1 MKENIKRLVLG
12 ILAFISAI
20 SIGVASADNVRS
32 YGTDLSK
39 YQGNT
44 AQFVRNDDEFTIAQ
58 VGGMYEDGSSYTQ
71 STYTNQVKSA
81 LMQNKRAHTYI
92 WLQTGNNSYLA
103 KKAVNTFL
111 PTINSTVPKGS
122 IIALDCEAGYGNDIN
137 GNTNAVLDAMTTVKN
152 AGYTPVFYSYQGY
165 AHAHFDMNRI
175 IATYPN
181 SFWIAGYPYRNG
193 IYPAPMEYFPSD
205 NGVCIWQFSDHGSGA
220 NSVALDYDI
229 DLLGITRNGYK
240 NGNANKPVTTTPV
253 IQQAKEDKK
262 AINDTKTYTVKSGD
276 TLSSIA
282 TRFNTTYQDL
292 ARINNIASPYVIYP
306 NQVIKIKGDNTVA
319 NNSSNTTTYIVQSG
333 DTLSGIATKYGM
345 TTSQI
350 ANLNHITNWNYI
362 YIGQVLKVNG
372 TVSNS
377 TTTTNTYVVKSGD
390 TLSGIANKYGT
401 TYQALANLNHI
412 SYPYTIYPNQVL
424 KVNGATSKTYTVQL
438 GDTLSAIANRLGVSV
453 SYLQSKNHISNP
465 NLIYPNQVLNY

>member
-229 DLLGITRNGYK
+229 DLLGITKNGYK

-262 AINDTKTYTVKSGD
+262 VINDTKTYTVKSGD

-292 ARINNIASPYVIYP
+292 ARLNNIASPYVIYP

-319 NNSSNTTTYIVQSG
+319 NNTSNSATTYTVKSG
-333 DTLSGIATKYGM
+333 DTLSGIATKYG
-345 TTSQI
+345 TTYQ
-350 ANLNHITNWNYI
+350 ALARLNGISNPNYL
-362 YIGQVLKVNG
+362 YVGERLKVKG
-372 TVSNS
+372 YVS
-377 TTTTNTYVVKSGD
+377 TRAYKVTYGD
-390 TLSGIANKYGT
+390 TLSGIANK
-401 TYQALANLNHI
+401 
-412 SYPYTIYPNQVL
+412 
-424 KVNGATSKTYTVQL
+424 
-438 GDTLSAIANRLGVSV
+438 LGVSV
-453 SYLQSKNHISNP
+453 SYLQSKNHISNA

>member
-1 MKENIKRLVLG
+1 MLKENIKRLALG

-20 SIGVASADNVRS
+20 NIGVASADNVRS

-240 NGNANKPVTTTPV
+240 NGNANKPVTTTPI

-262 AINDTKTYTVKSGD
+262 VINDTKTYTVKSGD
-276 TLSSIA
+276 TLSGIA

-292 ARINNIASPYVIYP
+292 ARLNNITSPYVIYP

-319 NNSSNTTTYIVQSG
+319 NNTSNSATTYIVQSG
-333 DTLSGIATKYGM
+333 DTLS
-345 TTSQI
+345 SI
-350 ANLNHITNWNYI
+350 ANKFGTSYQALASLNGISNPNYI
-362 YIGQVLKVNG
+362 YVGQVLKVKGITNKTY
-372 TVSNS
+372 TVR
-377 TTTTNTYVVKSGD
+377 SGD
-390 TLSGIANKYGT
+390 TLSGIANK
-401 TYQALANLNHI
+401 
-412 SYPYTIYPNQVL
+412 
-424 KVNGATSKTYTVQL
+424 L
-438 GDTLSAIANRLGVSV
+438 GISV
-453 SYLQSKNHISNP
+453 SYLVSKNGIHNA
-465 NLIYPNQVLNY
+465 NLIYPKQVLNY

>member
-1 MKENIKRLVLG
+1 MLKENLKRLALG
-12 ILAFISAI
+12 LIAFISAI

-137 GNTNAVLDAMTTVKN
+137 GNTNAVLDAMTIVKN

-229 DLLGITRNGYK
+229 DLLGITKNGYK

-253 IQQAKEDKK
+253 IQQAK
-262 AINDTKTYTVKSGD
+262 
-276 TLSSIA
+276 
-282 TRFNTTYQDL
+282 
-292 ARINNIASPYVIYP
+292 
-306 NQVIKIKGDNTVA
+306 GDNTVA
-319 NNSSNTTTYIVQSG
+319 NNT
-333 DTLSGIATKYGM
+333 
-345 TTSQI
+345 
-350 ANLNHITNWNYI
+350 
-362 YIGQVLKVNG
+362 
-372 TVSNS
+372 SNS
-377 TTTTNTYVVKSGD
+377 ATTYVVKSGD
-390 TLSGIANKYGT
+390 TLSGIATKYGT
-401 TYQALANLNHI
+401 TYQALANLNGI
-412 SYPYTIYPNQVL
+412 SFPYTIYPNQLL
-424 KVNGATSKTYTVQL
+424 KVNGTASKTYTVHS
-438 GDTLSAIANRLGVSV
+438 GDTLSGIANKLGVSV
-453 SYLQSKNHISNP
+453 SYLVSKNGIHNA
-465 NLIYPNQVLNY
+465 NLIFVGEKLNY

>member
-229 DLLGITRNGYK
+229 DLLGITKNGYK

-262 AINDTKTYTVKSGD
+262 VINDTKTYTVKSGD

-292 ARINNIASPYVIYP
+292 ARLNNIASPYVIYP
-306 NQVIKIKGDNTVA
+306 NQVIKIKGDNTIA
-319 NNSSNTTTYIVQSG
+319 NNT
-333 DTLSGIATKYGM
+333 
-345 TTSQI
+345 
-350 ANLNHITNWNYI
+350 
-362 YIGQVLKVNG
+362 
-372 TVSNS
+372 SNS
-377 TTTTNTYVVKSGD
+377 ATTYVVKSGD
-390 TLSGIANKYGT
+390 TLSGIATEYGT

-424 KVNGATSKTYTVQL
+424 KVNGTSSKTYTVKS

>member
-1 MKENIKRLVLG
+1 MLKENIKRLALG
-12 ILAFISAI
+12 LIAFISAI

-181 SFWIAGYPYRNG
+181 SFWIAGYPYMNG

-262 AINDTKTYTVKSGD
+262 VINDTKTYTVKSGD

-292 ARINNIASPYVIYP
+292 ARINNIVSPYVIYP

-319 NNSSNTTTYIVQSG
+319 NNT
-333 DTLSGIATKYGM
+333 
-345 TTSQI
+345 
-350 ANLNHITNWNYI
+350 
-362 YIGQVLKVNG
+362 
-372 TVSNS
+372 SNS
-377 TTTTNTYVVKSGD
+377 ATTYVVKSGD
-390 TLSGIANKYGT
+390 TLSGIATKYGT
-401 TYQALANLNHI
+401 SYQSLANLNDI

-424 KVNGATSKTYTVQL
+424 KVNGTASKTYTVHS
-438 GDTLSAIANRLGVSV
+438 GDTLSGIANKLGVSV

>member
-1 MKENIKRLVLG
+1 MLKENLKRLALG
-12 ILAFISAI
+12 LIAFISAI

-137 GNTNAVLDAMTTVKN
+137 GNTNAVIDAMTTVKN

-205 NGVCIWQFSDHGSGA
+205 TGVCIWQFSDHGSGA
-220 NSVALDYDI
+220 NSVAIDYDI
-229 DLLGITRNGYK
+229 DLLGITKNGYK

-262 AINDTKTYTVKSGD
+262 VINNTKTYIVKSGD
-276 TLSSIA
+276 TLSGIA
-282 TRFNTTYQDL
+282 IRFNTTYQDL

-319 NNSSNTTTYIVQSG
+319 NNT
-333 DTLSGIATKYGM
+333 
-345 TTSQI
+345 
-350 ANLNHITNWNYI
+350 
-362 YIGQVLKVNG
+362 
-372 TVSNS
+372 SNS
-377 TTTTNTYVVKSGD
+377 ATTYVVKSGD
-390 TLSGIANKYGT
+390 TLSGIATKYGT
-401 TYQALANLNHI
+401 TYQALANLNGI

-424 KVNGATSKTYTVQL
+424 KVNGITNKTYTVRS
-438 GDTLSAIANRLGVSV
+438 GDTLSGIANKLGVSV
-453 SYLQSKNHISNP
+453 SYLVSKNGIHNA

>member
-1 MKENIKRLVLG
+1 MLKENLKRLALG
-12 ILAFISAI
+12 ILAFVSAI

-229 DLLGITRNGYK
+229 DLLGITKNGYK

-262 AINDTKTYTVKSGD
+262 VINDTKTYTVKSGD

-292 ARINNIASPYVIYP
+292 ARLNNIASPYVIYP

-319 NNSSNTTTYIVQSG
+319 NN
-333 DTLSGIATKYGM
+333 AT
-345 TTSQI
+345 
-350 ANLNHITNWNYI
+350 
-362 YIGQVLKVNG
+362 
-372 TVSNS
+372 
-377 TTTTNTYVVKSGD
+377 TYVVKSGD
-390 TLSGIANKYGT
+390 TLSGIANK
-401 TYQALANLNHI
+401 
-412 SYPYTIYPNQVL
+412 
-424 KVNGATSKTYTVQL
+424 L
-438 GDTLSAIANRLGVSV
+438 GLSV

-465 NLIYPNQVLNY
+465 NLIYANQVLKVNGTASKTYTVHSGDTLSGISNKLGVSVSYLVSKNGIHNANLIFVGETLNY

>member
-1 MKENIKRLVLG
+1 MLKENIKRLALG
-12 ILAFISAI
+12 LIAFISAI

-181 SFWIAGYPYRNG
+181 SFWIAGYPYMNG

-262 AINDTKTYTVKSGD
+262 VINDTKTYTVKSGD
-276 TLSSIA
+276 TLSGIA

-292 ARINNIASPYVIYP
+292 ARINNIVSPYVIYP

-319 NNSSNTTTYIVQSG
+319 NNT
-333 DTLSGIATKYGM
+333 
-345 TTSQI
+345 
-350 ANLNHITNWNYI
+350 
-362 YIGQVLKVNG
+362 
-372 TVSNS
+372 SNS
-377 TTTTNTYVVKSGD
+377 ATTYVVKSGD
-390 TLSGIANKYGT
+390 TLSGIATKYGT
-401 TYQALANLNHI
+401 TYQTLASLNSI
-412 SYPYTIYPNQVL
+412 SNPNYITVGQVL
-424 KVNGATSKTYTVQL
+424 KVKGITNKTYTVRS
-438 GDTLSAIANRLGVSV
+438 GDTLSGIANKLGVSV
-453 SYLQSKNHISNP
+453 SYLVSKNGIHNA

>member
-1 MKENIKRLVLG
+1 MLKENFKRLALG

-240 NGNANKPVTTTPV
+240 NGNANKPVTTTPI

-262 AINDTKTYTVKSGD
+262 VINDTKTYTIKSGD

-292 ARINNIASPYVIYP
+292 AHINNIASPYVIYP

-319 NNSSNTTTYIVQSG
+319 NN
-333 DTLSGIATKYGM
+333 AT
-345 TTSQI
+345 
-350 ANLNHITNWNYI
+350 
-362 YIGQVLKVNG
+362 
-372 TVSNS
+372 
-377 TTTTNTYVVKSGD
+377 TYVVKSGD
-390 TLSGIANKYGT
+390 TLSGIATKYGT
-401 TYQALANLNHI
+401 TYQALANLNGI
-412 SYPYTIYPNQVL
+412 GYPYTIYPNQVL
-424 KVNGATSKTYTVQL
+424 KVNSNASKTYTVHS
-438 GDTLSAIANRLGVSV
+438 GDTLSGIANKLGVSV

-465 NLIYPNQVLNY
+465 NLIYANQVLNY

>member
-1 MKENIKRLVLG
+1 MLKENIKRLALG

-220 NSVALDYDI
+220 NSVAIDYDI
-229 DLLGITRNGYK
+229 DLLGITKNGYK

-262 AINDTKTYTVKSGD
+262 VINDTKTYTVKSGD

-292 ARINNIASPYVIYP
+292 ARLNNIASPYVIYP

-319 NNSSNTTTYIVQSG
+319 NNT
-333 DTLSGIATKYGM
+333 
-345 TTSQI
+345 
-350 ANLNHITNWNYI
+350 
-362 YIGQVLKVNG
+362 
-372 TVSNS
+372 SNS
-377 TTTTNTYVVKSGD
+377 ATTYVVKSGD
-390 TLSGIANKYGT
+390 TLSGIAIEYGT
-401 TYQALANLNHI
+401 TYQALASLNGI
-412 SYPYTIYPNQVL
+412 SYPYTIYPYQTL
-424 KVNGATSKTYTVQL
+424 KVNGTSSKTYTVHS
-438 GDTLSAIANRLGVSV
+438 GDTLSGIANKLGVSV
-453 SYLQSKNHISNP
+453 SYLVSKNGIHNA
-465 NLIYPNQVLNY
+465 NLIYVGETLNYY

>member
-1 MKENIKRLVLG
+1 MEQLLLFQRNNLKRAIKALFFIAFFSTRYRERRCIYMLKENLKRLALG
-12 ILAFISAI
+12 LIAFISAI

-240 NGNANKPVTTTPV
+240 NGNANKPVTTTPI

-262 AINDTKTYTVKSGD
+262 VINDTKTYTVKSGD

-319 NNSSNTTTYIVQSG
+319 NNTSNSATTYTVQAG
-333 DTLSGIATKYGM
+333 DTLSGIATKYG
-345 TTSQI
+345 
-350 ANLNHITNWNYI
+350 
-362 YIGQVLKVNG
+362 
-372 TVSNS
+372 
-377 TTTTNTYVVKSGD
+377 
-390 TLSGIANKYGT
+390 T
-401 TYQALANLNHI
+401 TYQTLSNLNGI

-424 KVNGATSKTYTVQL
+424 KVNGNASKTYTVHS
-438 GDTLSAIANRLGVSV
+438 GDTLSDIANKLGVSV
-453 SYLQSKNHISNP
+453 SYLVSKNGIHNA
-465 NLIYPNQVLNY
+465 NLIYVGETLNY

>member
-262 AINDTKTYTVKSGD
+262 VINDTKTYTVKSGD

-319 NNSSNTTTYIVQSG
+319 NNTPISSSSTY
-333 DTLSGIATKYGM
+333 T
-345 TTSQI
+345 
-350 ANLNHITNWNYI
+350 
-362 YIGQVLKVNG
+362 
-372 TVSNS
+372 
-377 TTTTNTYVVKSGD
+377 VKSGD
-390 TLSGIANKYGT
+390 TLSGIASMYGT
-401 TYQALANLNHI
+401 TYQNLASLNGI
-412 SYPYTIYPNQVL
+412 SYPYTIYPNQVI
-424 KVNGATSKTYTVQL
+424 KVSGSATSKKYVVKS
-438 GDTLSAIANRLGVSV
+438 GDTLSSIASRLGVSV
-453 SYLQSKNHISNP
+453 SYLASKNGINNP

>member
-1 MKENIKRLVLG
+1 MLKENIKRLALG
-12 ILAFISAI
+12 LIAFISAI

-165 AHAHFDMNRI
+165 AHAHFNMNRI

-240 NGNANKPVTTTPV
+240 NGNANKPVTTTPI

-262 AINDTKTYTVKSGD
+262 VINDTKTYTVKSGD
-276 TLSSIA
+276 TLSGIA

-319 NNSSNTTTYIVQSG
+319 NNT
-333 DTLSGIATKYGM
+333 
-345 TTSQI
+345 
-350 ANLNHITNWNYI
+350 
-362 YIGQVLKVNG
+362 
-372 TVSNS
+372 SNS
-377 TTTTNTYVVKSGD
+377 ATTYVVKSGD
-390 TLSGIANKYGT
+390 TLSSIANKFGT
-401 TYQALANLNHI
+401 SYQALASLNDI

-424 KVNGATSKTYTVQL
+424 KVNGTASKTYTVHS
-438 GDTLSAIANRLGVSV
+438 GDTLSGIANKLDVSV
-453 SYLQSKNHISNP
+453 SYLVSNNGIHNA
-465 NLIYPNQVLNY
+465 NLIYVGETLNY

>member
-1 MKENIKRLVLG
+1 MLKENLKRLALG
-12 ILAFISAI
+12 LIAFVSAI

-137 GNTNAVLDAMTTVKN
+137 GNTNAVLDAMTIVKN

-229 DLLGITRNGYK
+229 DLLGITKNGYK

-262 AINDTKTYTVKSGD
+262 VINDTKTYTVKSGD

-292 ARINNIASPYVIYP
+292 TRLNNIASPYVIYP

-319 NNSSNTTTYIVQSG
+319 NNT
-333 DTLSGIATKYGM
+333 
-345 TTSQI
+345 
-350 ANLNHITNWNYI
+350 
-362 YIGQVLKVNG
+362 
-372 TVSNS
+372 SNS
-377 TTTTNTYVVKSGD
+377 ATTYVVKSGD
-390 TLSGIANKYGT
+390 TLSGIATKYGT
-401 TYQALANLNHI
+401 TYQALASLNGI
-412 SYPYTIYPNQVL
+412 TNWNYIYVGQVL
-424 KVNGATSKTYTVQL
+424 KVNGTASKTYTVHS
-438 GDTLSAIANRLGVSV
+438 GDTLSGIANKLGVSV
-453 SYLQSKNHISNP
+453 SYLVNKNGINNA
-465 NLIYPNQVLNY
+465 NLIFVGETLNY

>member
-1 MKENIKRLVLG
+1 MLKENIKRLALG

-262 AINDTKTYTVKSGD
+262 VINNTKTYTVKSGD

-319 NNSSNTTTYIVQSG
+319 NNTSNSATTYTVQAG
-333 DTLSGIATKYGM
+333 DTLSGIATKYG
-345 TTSQI
+345 TSYQAL
-350 ANLNHITNWNYI
+350 ANLNDISNPNYI
-362 YIGQVLKVNG
+362 YVGQVLKVKGNA
-372 TVSNS
+372 TSKK
-377 TTTTNTYVVKSGD
+377 YVVKSGD
-390 TLSGIANKYGT
+390 TLSGIAN
-401 TYQALANLNHI
+401 
-412 SYPYTIYPNQVL
+412 
-424 KVNGATSKTYTVQL
+424 
-438 GDTLSAIANRLGVSV
+438 RLGVSV
-453 SYLQSKNHISNP
+453 SYLASKNGIINI
-465 NLIYPNQVLNY
+465 NLIYVGQTLNY

>member
-229 DLLGITRNGYK
+229 DLLGITKNGYK

-253 IQQAKEDKK
+253 IQEAKEDKK
-262 AINDTKTYTVKSGD
+262 VINDTKTYTVKSGD

-319 NNSSNTTTYIVQSG
+319 NN
-333 DTLSGIATKYGM
+333 AT
-345 TTSQI
+345 
-350 ANLNHITNWNYI
+350 
-362 YIGQVLKVNG
+362 
-372 TVSNS
+372 
-377 TTTTNTYVVKSGD
+377 TYVVKSGD
-390 TLSGIANKYGT
+390 TLSGIANK
-401 TYQALANLNHI
+401 
-412 SYPYTIYPNQVL
+412 
-424 KVNGATSKTYTVQL
+424 L
-438 GDTLSAIANRLGVSV
+438 GLSV

-465 NLIYPNQVLNY
+465 NLIYANQVLKVNGTASKTYTVHSGDTLSGISNKLGVSVSYLVSKNGIHNANLIFVGETLNY

>member
-1 MKENIKRLVLG
+1 MLKENIKRLALG

-240 NGNANKPVTTTPV
+240 NGNANKPVTTTPI

-262 AINDTKTYTVKSGD
+262 VINDTKTYTVKSGD
-276 TLSSIA
+276 TLSGIA

-292 ARINNIASPYVIYP
+292 ARINNITSPYVIYP

-319 NNSSNTTTYIVQSG
+319 NN
-333 DTLSGIATKYGM
+333 AT
-345 TTSQI
+345 
-350 ANLNHITNWNYI
+350 
-362 YIGQVLKVNG
+362 
-372 TVSNS
+372 
-377 TTTTNTYVVKSGD
+377 TYVVKSGD
-390 TLSGIANKYGT
+390 TLSGIATKYGT
-401 TYQALANLNHI
+401 TYQNLAWLNGI

-424 KVNGATSKTYTVQL
+424 KVNGITSKTYTVRS
-438 GDTLSAIANRLGVSV
+438 GDTLSGIANKLGVSV
-453 SYLQSKNHISNP
+453 SYLVSKNGIHNA

>member
-1 MKENIKRLVLG
+1 MLKENIKRLALG
-12 ILAFISAI
+12 IIAFISAI

-229 DLLGITRNGYK
+229 DLLGITKNGYK

-253 IQQAKEDKK
+253 IQEAKEDKK
-262 AINDTKTYTVKSGD
+262 VINDTKTYTVKSGD

-292 ARINNIASPYVIYP
+292 ARLNNIASPYVIYP

-319 NNSSNTTTYIVQSG
+319 NN
-333 DTLSGIATKYGM
+333 AT
-345 TTSQI
+345 
-350 ANLNHITNWNYI
+350 
-362 YIGQVLKVNG
+362 
-372 TVSNS
+372 
-377 TTTTNTYVVKSGD
+377 TYVVKSGD
-390 TLSGIANKYGT
+390 TLSGIANK
-401 TYQALANLNHI
+401 
-412 SYPYTIYPNQVL
+412 
-424 KVNGATSKTYTVQL
+424 L
-438 GDTLSAIANRLGVSV
+438 GLSV

-465 NLIYPNQVLNY
+465 NLIYANQVLKVNGTASKTYTVHSGDTLSGISNKLGVSVSYLVSKNGIHNANLIFVGETLNY

>member
-1 MKENIKRLVLG
+1 MLKENIKRLALG

-137 GNTNAVLDAMTTVKN
+137 GNTNAVIDAMTTVKN

-220 NSVALDYDI
+220 NSVAIDYDI
-229 DLLGITRNGYK
+229 DLLGITKNGYK

-262 AINDTKTYTVKSGD
+262 VINDTKTYTVKSGD

-292 ARINNIASPYVIYP
+292 ARLNNIASPYVIYP

-319 NNSSNTTTYIVQSG
+319 NNT
-333 DTLSGIATKYGM
+333 
-345 TTSQI
+345 
-350 ANLNHITNWNYI
+350 
-362 YIGQVLKVNG
+362 
-372 TVSNS
+372 SNS
-377 TTTTNTYVVKSGD
+377 ATTYVVKSGD
-390 TLSGIANKYGT
+390 TLSGIATKYGT
-401 TYQALANLNHI
+401 TYQALARLNGI
-412 SYPYTIYPNQVL
+412 SFPYTIYPNQLL
-424 KVNGATSKTYTVQL
+424 KVNGTASKTYTVHS
-438 GDTLSAIANRLGVSV
+438 GDTLSGIANKLGVSV
-453 SYLQSKNHISNP
+453 SYLVSKNGIHNA
-465 NLIYPNQVLNY
+465 NLIYVGETLNY

>member
-1 MKENIKRLVLG
+1 MLKENFKRLALG

-111 PTINSTVPKGS
+111 PTINRTVPKGS

-240 NGNANKPVTTTPV
+240 NGNANKPVTTTPI

-262 AINDTKTYTVKSGD
+262 VINDTKTYTIKSGD

-292 ARINNIASPYVIYP
+292 ARLNNIASPYVIYP

-319 NNSSNTTTYIVQSG
+319 NN
-333 DTLSGIATKYGM
+333 AT
-345 TTSQI
+345 
-350 ANLNHITNWNYI
+350 
-362 YIGQVLKVNG
+362 
-372 TVSNS
+372 
-377 TTTTNTYVVKSGD
+377 TYVVKSGD
-390 TLSGIANKYGT
+390 TLSGIAIKYGT
-401 TYQALANLNHI
+401 TYQALARLNGI
-412 SYPYTIYPNQVL
+412 SNPNYIYVGQVL
-424 KVNGATSKTYTVQL
+424 KVNGTASKTYTVQS
-438 GDTLSAIANRLGVSV
+438 GDTLSGIANKLGVSV
-453 SYLQSKNHISNP
+453 SYLVSKNGIHNA
-465 NLIYPNQVLNY
+465 NLIYAGETLNY

>member
-1 MKENIKRLVLG
+1 MLKENIKRLALG

-137 GNTNAVLDAMTTVKN
+137 GNTNAILDAMTTVKN

-175 IATYPN
+175 IATYHN

-229 DLLGITRNGYK
+229 DLLGITKNGYK
-240 NGNANKPVTTTPV
+240 NGNANKPATTTPV

-262 AINDTKTYTVKSGD
+262 VINDTKTYTVKSGD

-292 ARINNIASPYVIYP
+292 ARLNNIASPYVIYP
-306 NQVIKIKGDNTVA
+306 NQVIKIKEDNTVA
-319 NNSSNTTTYIVQSG
+319 NNT
-333 DTLSGIATKYGM
+333 
-345 TTSQI
+345 
-350 ANLNHITNWNYI
+350 
-362 YIGQVLKVNG
+362 
-372 TVSNS
+372 SNS
-377 TTTTNTYVVKSGD
+377 ATTYVVKSGD
-390 TLSGIANKYGT
+390 TLSGIATKYGT
-401 TYQALANLNHI
+401 TYQTLANLNGI
-412 SYPYTIYPNQVL
+412 SYPYTIYPNQVI
-424 KVNGATSKTYTVQL
+424 KVNGTASKTYTVHS
-438 GDTLSAIANRLGVSV
+438 GDTLSGIANKLGVSV
-453 SYLQSKNHISNP
+453 SYLVSKNDIHNA
-465 NLIYPNQVLNY
+465 NLIYANQVLN

>member
-1 MKENIKRLVLG
+1 MLKENLKWLALG
-12 ILAFISAI
+12 LIAFISAI

-137 GNTNAVLDAMTTVKN
+137 GNTNAVIDAMTTVKN

-205 NGVCIWQFSDHGSGA
+205 TDVCIWQFSDHGSGA
-220 NSVALDYDI
+220 NSVAIDYDI
-229 DLLGITRNGYK
+229 DLLGITKNGYK

-262 AINDTKTYTVKSGD
+262 VINNTKTYIVKSGD
-276 TLSSIA
+276 TLSGIA
-282 TRFNTTYQDL
+282 IRFNTTYQDL
-292 ARINNIASPYVIYP
+292 ARINNITSPYVIYP

-319 NNSSNTTTYIVQSG
+319 NNT
-333 DTLSGIATKYGM
+333 
-345 TTSQI
+345 
-350 ANLNHITNWNYI
+350 
-362 YIGQVLKVNG
+362 
-372 TVSNS
+372 SNS
-377 TTTTNTYVVKSGD
+377 ATTYVVKSGD
-390 TLSGIANKYGT
+390 TLSGIATKYGT
-401 TYQALANLNHI
+401 TYQALANLNGI

-424 KVNGATSKTYTVQL
+424 KVNGITNKTYTVRS
-438 GDTLSAIANRLGVSV
+438 GDTLSGIANKLGVSV
-453 SYLQSKNHISNP
+453 SYLVSKNGIHNA
-465 NLIYPNQVLNY
+465 NLIYVGETLNY

>member
-1 MKENIKRLVLG
+1 MLKENLKRLALG
-12 ILAFISAI
+12 LIAFISAI

-137 GNTNAVLDAMTTVKN
+137 GNTNAVIDAMTTVKN

-229 DLLGITRNGYK
+229 DLLGITKNGYK

-262 AINDTKTYTVKSGD
+262 VINDTKTYTVKSGD

-319 NNSSNTTTYIVQSG
+319 NNTSNSATTYTVKSG

-350 ANLNHITNWNYI
+350 ASLNGIANWNYI

-372 TVSNS
+372 TSS
-377 TTTTNTYVVKSGD
+377 KTYTVKSGD
-390 TLSGIANKYGT
+390 TLSGIANK
-401 TYQALANLNHI
+401 
-412 SYPYTIYPNQVL
+412 
-424 KVNGATSKTYTVQL
+424 
-438 GDTLSAIANRLGVSV
+438 LGVSV
-453 SYLQSKNHISNP
+453 SYLVSKNGIHNA
-465 NLIYPNQVLNY
+465 NLIYVGETLNY

>member
-58 VGGMYEDGSSYTQ
+58 IGGMYEDGSSYTQ

-229 DLLGITRNGYK
+229 DLLGITKNGYK

-253 IQQAKEDKK
+253 IQEAKEDKK
-262 AINDTKTYTVKSGD
+262 VINDTKTYTVKSGD

-306 NQVIKIKGDNTVA
+306 NQVIKIKWDNTVA
-319 NNSSNTTTYIVQSG
+319 NNTSNSATTY
-333 DTLSGIATKYGM
+333 T
-345 TTSQI
+345 
-350 ANLNHITNWNYI
+350 
-362 YIGQVLKVNG
+362 
-372 TVSNS
+372 
-377 TTTTNTYVVKSGD
+377 VKSGD

-401 TYQALANLNHI
+401 TYQALASLNGI
-412 SYPYTIYPNQVL
+412 SYPYTIYPYQTL
-424 KVNGATSKTYTVQL
+424 KVNGTSSKTYNVKS
-438 GDTLSAIANRLGVSV
+438 GDTLSGIAARLETTVSALV
-453 SYLQSKNHISNP
+453 AKNGINNA
-465 NLIYPNQVLNY
+465 NLIYVGETLNY

>member
-1 MKENIKRLVLG
+1 MLKENLKRLALG
-12 ILAFISAI
+12 IIAFISAI

-165 AHAHFDMNRI
+165 AHAHFDMSRI

-229 DLLGITRNGYK
+229 DLLGITKNGYK

-253 IQQAKEDKK
+253 IQEAKEDKK
-262 AINDTKTYTVKSGD
+262 VINDTKTYTVKSGD

-319 NNSSNTTTYIVQSG
+319 NSTSNSATTYTVQSG
-333 DTLSGIATKYGM
+333 DTLSGIANKYGM

-350 ANLNHITNWNYI
+350 ASLNGIANWNYI

-372 TVSNS
+372 TASK
-377 TTTTNTYVVKSGD
+377 TYTVHSGD
-390 TLSGIANKYGT
+390 TLSGIANK
-401 TYQALANLNHI
+401 L
-412 SYPYTIYPNQVL
+412 
-424 KVNGATSKTYTVQL
+424 
-438 GDTLSAIANRLGVSV
+438 DVSV
-453 SYLQSKNHISNP
+453 SYLVSNNGIHNA
-465 NLIYPNQVLNY
+465 NLIYVGETLNY

>member
-1 MKENIKRLVLG
+1 MLKENLKRLALG
-12 ILAFISAI
+12 LIAFISAI

-181 SFWIAGYPYRNG
+181 SFWIAGYPYMNG

-262 AINDTKTYTVKSGD
+262 VINDTKTYTVKSGD

-292 ARINNIASPYVIYP
+292 ARINNIVSPYVIYP

-319 NNSSNTTTYIVQSG
+319 NNT
-333 DTLSGIATKYGM
+333 
-345 TTSQI
+345 
-350 ANLNHITNWNYI
+350 
-362 YIGQVLKVNG
+362 
-372 TVSNS
+372 SNS
-377 TTTTNTYVVKSGD
+377 ATTYVVKSGD
-390 TLSGIANKYGT
+390 TLSGIATKYGT
-401 TYQALANLNHI
+401 SYQSLANLNDI

-424 KVNGATSKTYTVQL
+424 KVNGTASKTYTVHS
-438 GDTLSAIANRLGVSV
+438 GDTLSGIANKLGVSV

>member
-1 MKENIKRLVLG
+1 MLKENIKRLALG

-152 AGYTPVFYSYQGY
+152 AGYTPVFYSYKGY

-229 DLLGITRNGYK
+229 DLLGITKNGYK

-262 AINDTKTYTVKSGD
+262 VINDTKTYTVKSGD

-292 ARINNIASPYVIYP
+292 ARLNNIASPYVIYP
-306 NQVIKIKGDNTVA
+306 NQVVKIKGDNTVA
-319 NNSSNTTTYIVQSG
+319 NNT
-333 DTLSGIATKYGM
+333 
-345 TTSQI
+345 
-350 ANLNHITNWNYI
+350 
-362 YIGQVLKVNG
+362 
-372 TVSNS
+372 SNS
-377 TTTTNTYVVKSGD
+377 ATTYVVKSGD
-390 TLSGIANKYGT
+390 TLSGIAIKYGT
-401 TYQALANLNHI
+401 SYQALASLNDI

-424 KVNGATSKTYTVQL
+424 KVNGTASKTYTVHS
-438 GDTLSAIANRLGVSV
+438 GDTLSGIANKLDVSV
-453 SYLQSKNHISNP
+453 SYLVSNNGIHNA
-465 NLIYPNQVLNY
+465 NLIYVGETLNY

>member
-1 MKENIKRLVLG
+1 MLKENIKRLALG

-92 WLQTGNNSYLA
+92 WLQIGNNSYLA

-111 PTINSTVPKGS
+111 PIINSTVPKGS

-240 NGNANKPVTTTPV
+240 NGNANKPVTTTPI

-262 AINDTKTYTVKSGD
+262 VINDTKTYIVKSGD

-292 ARINNIASPYVIYP
+292 ARINNIVSPYVIYP

-319 NNSSNTTTYIVQSG
+319 NNATTYIVQSG
-333 DTLSGIATKYGM
+333 DTLSGIATKYG
-345 TTSQI
+345 TS
-350 ANLNHITNWNYI
+350 
-362 YIGQVLKVNG
+362 
-372 TVSNS
+372 
-377 TTTTNTYVVKSGD
+377 
-390 TLSGIANKYGT
+390 
-401 TYQALANLNHI
+401 YQALANLNGI

-424 KVNGATSKTYTVQL
+424 KVNGITSKTYTVHS
-438 GDTLSAIANRLGVSV
+438 GDTLSGIANKLGVSV
-453 SYLQSKNHISNP
+453 SYLVSKNDIHNA
-465 NLIYPNQVLNY
+465 NLIYVGQTLNY

>member
-1 MKENIKRLVLG
+1 MLKENLKRLALG

-111 PTINSTVPKGS
+111 PIINSTVPKGS

-262 AINDTKTYTVKSGD
+262 VINDTKTYTVKSGD
-276 TLSSIA
+276 TLSGIA

-292 ARINNIASPYVIYP
+292 ARLNNIVSPYVIYP

-319 NNSSNTTTYIVQSG
+319 NNTSNSATTYIVKSG
-333 DTLSGIATKYGM
+333 DTLSGIATKYG
-345 TTSQI
+345 
-350 ANLNHITNWNYI
+350 
-362 YIGQVLKVNG
+362 
-372 TVSNS
+372 
-377 TTTTNTYVVKSGD
+377 
-390 TLSGIANKYGT
+390 T
-401 TYQALANLNHI
+401 TYQALASLNGI
-412 SYPYTIYPNQVL
+412 NYPYTIYPNQVL
-424 KVNGATSKTYTVQL
+424 KVNGTASKKYVVHS
-438 GDTLSAIANRLGVSV
+438 GDTLSGIANKLGVSV
-453 SYLQSKNHISNP
+453 SYLVNKNGIHNA

>member
-1 MKENIKRLVLG
+1 MLKENIKRLALG

-44 AQFVRNDDEFTIAQ
+44 AQFVRNDDEFTISQ

-240 NGNANKPVTTTPV
+240 NGNANKPVTTTPI

-262 AINDTKTYTVKSGD
+262 VINDTKTYTVKSGD
-276 TLSSIA
+276 TLSGIA

-319 NNSSNTTTYIVQSG
+319 NNSSNTTIYTVQSG
-333 DTLSGIATKYGM
+333 DTLS
-345 TTSQI
+345 SI
-350 ANLNHITNWNYI
+350 ANKFGTSYQALASLNGISNPNYI
-362 YIGQVLKVNG
+362 YVGQVLKVKG
-372 TVSNS
+372 TASKSYTVR
-377 TTTTNTYVVKSGD
+377 SGD
-390 TLSGIANKYGT
+390 TLSGIANK
-401 TYQALANLNHI
+401 
-412 SYPYTIYPNQVL
+412 
-424 KVNGATSKTYTVQL
+424 
-438 GDTLSAIANRLGVSV
+438 LGVSV
-453 SYLQSKNHISNP
+453 SYLISKNGIHNA
-465 NLIYPNQVLNY
+465 NLIYVGETLNY

>member
-1 MKENIKRLVLG
+1 MLKENFKRLALG

-111 PTINSTVPKGS
+111 PTINRTVPKGS

-240 NGNANKPVTTTPV
+240 NGNANKPVTTTPI

-262 AINDTKTYTVKSGD
+262 VINDTKTYTIKSGD

-292 ARINNIASPYVIYP
+292 ARLNNIASPYVIYP

-319 NNSSNTTTYIVQSG
+319 NN
-333 DTLSGIATKYGM
+333 AT
-345 TTSQI
+345 
-350 ANLNHITNWNYI
+350 
-362 YIGQVLKVNG
+362 
-372 TVSNS
+372 
-377 TTTTNTYVVKSGD
+377 TYVVKSGD
-390 TLSGIANKYGT
+390 TLSGIAIKYGT
-401 TYQALANLNHI
+401 TYQALARLNGI
-412 SYPYTIYPNQVL
+412 SNPNYIYVGQVL
-424 KVNGATSKTYTVQL
+424 KVNGTASKTYTVQS
-438 GDTLSAIANRLGVSV
+438 GDTLSGIANKLGVSV
-453 SYLQSKNHISNP
+453 SYLVSKNNIHNA
-465 NLIYPNQVLNY
+465 NLIYAGETLNY

>member
-1 MKENIKRLVLG
+1 MLKENLKRLALG
-12 ILAFISAI
+12 LIAFISAI
-20 SIGVASADNVRS
+20 SIGVASANNVRS

-103 KKAVNTFL
+103 RKAVNTFL

-137 GNTNAVLDAMTTVKN
+137 GNTNAVLAGMTTVKN

-181 SFWIAGYPYRNG
+181 NFWIAGYPYRNG

-229 DLLGITRNGYK
+229 DLLGITKNGYK

-262 AINDTKTYTVKSGD
+262 VINDTKTYIVKSGD

-319 NNSSNTTTYIVQSG
+319 NNT
-333 DTLSGIATKYGM
+333 
-345 TTSQI
+345 
-350 ANLNHITNWNYI
+350 
-362 YIGQVLKVNG
+362 
-372 TVSNS
+372 SNS
-377 TTTTNTYVVKSGD
+377 ATTYVVKSGD
-390 TLSGIANKYGT
+390 TLSGIANKYGMT
-401 TYQALANLNHI
+401 TSQIASLNGIANWN
-412 SYPYTIYPNQVL
+412 YIYIGQVL
-424 KVNGATSKTYTVQL
+424 KVNGTASKTYTVHS
-438 GDTLSAIANRLGVSV
+438 GDTLSGIANKLDVSV
-453 SYLQSKNHISNP
+453 SYLVSNNGIHNA
-465 NLIYPNQVLNY
+465 NLIYVGETLNY

>member
-1 MKENIKRLVLG
+1 MLKENIKRLALG
-12 ILAFISAI
+12 IIAFISAI

-229 DLLGITRNGYK
+229 DLLGITKNGYK

-262 AINDTKTYTVKSGD
+262 VINDTKTYTVKSGD

-292 ARINNIASPYVIYP
+292 ARLNNIASPYVIYP

-319 NNSSNTTTYIVQSG
+319 NSTSNSATTYTVQ
-333 DTLSGIATKYGM
+333 
-345 TTSQI
+345 
-350 ANLNHITNWNYI
+350 
-362 YIGQVLKVNG
+362 
-372 TVSNS
+372 
-377 TTTTNTYVVKSGD
+377 SGD

-401 TYQALANLNHI
+401 TYQALASLNGI
-412 SYPYTIYPNQVL
+412 SYPYTIYPYQTL
-424 KVNGATSKTYTVQL
+424 KVNGTSSKTYTVHS
-438 GDTLSAIANRLGVSV
+438 GDTLSAIANKLGVSV
-453 SYLQSKNHISNP
+453 SYLVSKNGIHNA
-465 NLIYPNQVLNY
+465 NLIYVGETLNY

>member
-1 MKENIKRLVLG
+1 MLKENIKRLALG
-12 ILAFISAI
+12 ILAFVSAI

-229 DLLGITRNGYK
+229 DLLGITKNGYK

-253 IQQAKEDKK
+253 IQEAKEDKK
-262 AINDTKTYTVKSGD
+262 VINDTKTYTVKSGD

-292 ARINNIASPYVIYP
+292 ARLNNIASPYVIYP

-319 NNSSNTTTYIVQSG
+319 NNT
-333 DTLSGIATKYGM
+333 
-345 TTSQI
+345 
-350 ANLNHITNWNYI
+350 
-362 YIGQVLKVNG
+362 
-372 TVSNS
+372 SNS
-377 TTTTNTYVVKSGD
+377 ATTYVVKSGD
-390 TLSGIANKYGT
+390 TLSGIANKFGT
-401 TYQALANLNHI
+401 SYQSLASLNGI
-412 SYPYTIYPNQVL
+412 SNPNYIYVGERL
-424 KVNGATSKTYTVQL
+424 KVKGYVSTRAYKVTY
-438 GDTLSAIANRLGVSV
+438 GDTLSGISNKLGVSV
-453 SYLQSKNHISNP
+453 SYLAQKNGINNA
-465 NLIYPNQVLNY
+465 NLIFVGETLNY